1 MKNIL
6 SRGKKPLDKF
16 ANLCYNTITKSKGVM
31 NMKKNKKK
39 IDRRCFKKE
48 GEELQQYLH
57 FMRRGS
63 RKESGK
69 AYNRQ
74 KMKRGDKE

>member
-1 MKNIL
+1 
-6 SRGKKPLDKF
+6 
-16 ANLCYNTITKSKGVM
+16 
-31 NMKKNKKK
+31 MKKNKKK
-39 IDRRCFKKE
+39 NDRRAFKKE
-48 GEELQQYLH
+48 GQELQDYLH

-74 KMKRGDKE
+74 KMKKGDAE

>member
-1 MKNIL
+1 MA
-6 SRGKKPLDKF
+6 KKP
-16 ANLCYNTITKSKGVM
+16 
-31 NMKKNKKK
+31 KK
-39 IDRRCFKKE
+39 IDRRVFKKE

-63 RKESGK
+63 RKDNGK

>member
-1 MKNIL
+1 M
-6 SRGKKPLDKF
+6 
-16 ANLCYNTITKSKGVM
+16 AN
-31 NMKKNKKK
+31 KNKKK
-39 IDRRCFKKE
+39 KNDRRVFKKT

-74 KMKRGDKE
+74 KMKRGDAE